1 MFASFFVLD
10 EAGAAVIFPS
20 SSKGCVNMLQTT
32 RPLDVSPEPLGGIS
46 VLYISVYFQGGT
58 IHSLACYD
66 VTSLLRVVNDR
77 EA

>member
-20 SSKGCVNMLQTT
+20 SSTGCVNMLQTT

-66 VTSLLRVVNDR
+66 ETSLLRVVNDR